1 MRRLIWFM
9 VFAGLHSLLQAIG
22 IQDNGSVIK
31 GKVTDING
39 SPLQGAG
46 ITIENTF
53 LGVHT
58 DSEGNYT
65 LAVLKDGIYIFHFS
79 FIGYESQIREVRLK
93 GDTVLNMVLLE
104 KSFMT
109 EEVFVSAT
117 RAGKNTPAAYSTV
130 TKEDIS
136 KNNIAQDIPYLLGY
150 TPSLVVSSDA
160 GTGVG
165 YTYIN
170 IRGSDVKRINVTIDG
185 VPVNDAESHGVW
197 WVDLPD
203 LASSA
208 DNIQIQRGVG
218 TSTNGAGAFGAT
230 INFQTTNLNREPY
243 AEVNSSYGSFNTS
256 KNTINFGTGLINK
269 KFAID
274 ARLSKIWSDGY
285 IDRAFSDLKSFY
297 ISGTMYGETSILKLM
312 IFSGVEHTYQAWDG
326 VPKDSLATHRTYNP
340 YNYKNETDNYW
351 QDNYQLHYSKEIN
364 SNLNANVA
372 LHYTSGKGYYEN
384 LVQNSKY
391 SLFNLPN
398 AILNTDTVT
407 SSDFIT
413 QRWLRNDFY
422 GFTYSFNYRKS
433 KINAILGGGWNQYLG
448 NHFGDIIW
456 AKIVTFNGESYRWYQ
471 GTGNKKDLNTFL
483 KINYSFTNKF
493 NLSADLQFRNI
504 NYTIGGFDE
513 NLKDVTQNHK
523 YNFFNPKTGFI
534 YNFDEKQKLYAS
546 FGISQREPARDD
558 FTDADPGKTP
568 KPEKLFDYEAGYEF
582 HSSGFLVRGN
592 LYYMYYRDQLILTG
606 EINDVGATIL
616 TNVPKS
622 YRQGIEFETGIRILN
637 NLNWNEN
644 ITISRNIIPV
654 FVDLTDNWDTSEQDK
669 ETLKNKTISFSP
681 SIIAASVIDY
691 YPFKNFHFSLNTKY
705 VGKQYID
712 NTQDPERMLNAYL
725 VQNISFVYTIISK
738 LFKELTCQLV
748 VNNLFDEKYE
758 TNAWVYK
765 YNEGGSQH
773 VMDGYFPQAG
783 INYMFKIGLKF
794 W

>member
-1 MRRLIWFM
+1 MRRLICFI
-9 VFAGLHSLLQAIG
+9 VFVGLHTVIHAIALQNA
-22 IQDNGSVIK
+22 GSVIR
-31 GKVTDING
+31 GKVSDMNG
-39 SPLQGAG
+39 SPLPGAS

-53 LGVHT
+53 LGVNT
-58 DSEGNYT
+58 DSKGSYS
-65 LAVLKDGIYIFHFS
+65 LPLLKDGDYKFRFS
-79 FIGYESQIREVRLK
+79 FIGFETQVREFRVRK
-93 GDTVLNMVLLE
+93 DTLLDIILVA
-104 KSFMT
+104 KSIMT
-109 EEVFVSAT
+109 EEVLVNAT
-117 RAGKNTPAAYSTV
+117 RAGVHTPAAYSTV

-136 KNNIAQDIPYLLGY
+136 NNNVAQDIPYLLGY

-165 YTYIN
+165 YTNIN

-203 LASSA
+203 LASSS

-230 INFQTTNLNREPY
+230 INFQTTSLNSEPY

-297 ISGTMYGETSILKLM
+297 ISGTMYGEKSILKLM

-364 SNLNANVA
+364 SNLSADAA
-372 LHYTSGKGYYEN
+372 LHYTHGQGYYEN
-384 LVQNSKY
+384 LVQNSKF
-391 SLFNLPN
+391 SSFNLPN
-398 AILNTDTVT
+398 AVFNTDTIT

-422 GFTYSFNYRKS
+422 GFTYSFNYRKG
-433 KINAILGGGWNQYLG
+433 KLNTILGGGWNQYLG

-456 AKIVTFNGESYRWYQ
+456 AKTVTYDGENYQWYH
-471 GTGNKKDLNTFL
+471 GTGDKKDLNTFL
-483 KINYSFTNKF
+483 KINYSLTDKL
-493 NLSADLQFRNI
+493 NLSGDLQFRNI
-504 NYTIGGFDE
+504 NYSIGGFDE
-513 NLKDVTQNHK
+513 YLKDVTQNHK
-523 YNFFNPKTGFI
+523 YNFFNPKTGLI
-534 YNFDEKQKLYAS
+534 YNFDSNQKVYAS
-546 FGISQREPARDD
+546 FGISQREPDRDD
-558 FTDADPGKTP
+558 FTDADPGKMP

-582 HSSGFLVRGN
+582 HSREFLVRGN
-592 LYYMYYRDQLILTG
+592 FYYMYYRDQLILTG
-606 EINDVGATIL
+606 EINNVGATIL

-622 YRQGIEFETGIRILN
+622 YRQGVEIETGIRILE

-644 ITISRNIIPV
+644 ITLSRNIIPV
-654 FVDLTDNWDTSEQDK
+654 FTDLTDNWDTSGQDK
-669 ETLKNKTISFSP
+669 EILKDKTISFSP
-681 SIIAASVIDY
+681 SIIAGSVIDY
-691 YPFKNFHFSLNTKY
+691 YPFKNFHLSLNTKY

-712 NTQDPERMLNAYL
+712 NTQNTERMLNAYL
-725 VQNISFVYTIISK
+725 VQNISFLYTIKSK
-738 LFKELTCQLV
+738 LFKELSCQFV
-748 VNNLFDEKYE
+748 VNNLFDGKYE

-765 YNEGGSQH
+765 YNEGGSLH

-783 INYMFKIGLKF
+783 INYMFKVGLKF
-794 W
+794 

>member
-1 MRRLIWFM
+1 
-9 VFAGLHSLLQAIG
+9 
-22 IQDNGSVIK
+22 
-31 GKVTDING
+31 
-39 SPLQGAG
+39 
-46 ITIENTF
+46 
-53 LGVHT
+53 
-58 DSEGNYT
+58 
-65 LAVLKDGIYIFHFS
+65 
-79 FIGYESQIREVRLK
+79 
-93 GDTVLNMVLLE
+93 
-104 KSFMT
+104 MT
-109 EEVFVSAT
+109 EEVFVNAT
-117 RAGKNTPAAYSTV
+117 RAGERTPMAYSTV

-165 YTYIN
+165 YTNIN
-170 IRGSDVKRINVTIDG
+170 IRGTDVKRINVTIDG

-326 VPKDSLATHRTYNP
+326 VPKDSLATHRTYNIH
-340 YNYKNETDNYW
+340 NYKNETDNYW
-351 QDNYQLHYSKEIN
+351 QDNYQLHYSKEIS
-364 SNLNANVA
+364 SNISANAA
-372 LHYTSGKGYYEN
+372 LHYTHGQGYYEN
-384 LVQNSKY
+384 LIQNSKF
-391 SLFNLPN
+391 SSFNLPN
-398 AILNTDTVT
+398 AIFNTDTIT

-422 GFTYSFNYRKS
+422 GFTYSLNYRKD
-433 KINAILGGGWNQYLG
+433 KISTIIGGGWNQYLG

-456 AKIVTFNGESYRWYQ
+456 AKTVTYNNDSYRWYQ

-483 KINYSFTNKF
+483 KINYSLTNKL
-493 NLSADLQFRNI
+493 NLYTDLQFRNI
-504 NYTIGGFDE
+504 NYSIGGFDE

-523 YNFFNPKTGFI
+523 YNFFNPKAGFT
-534 YNFDEKQKLYAS
+534 YNLDEKQKVFSS
-546 FGISQREPARDD
+546 FGVSQREPDRDD

-568 KPEKLFDYEAGYEF
+568 VPEKLFDYEAGYEF
-582 HSSGFLVRGN
+582 HSSILMLKGN
-592 LYYMYYRDQLILTG
+592 LYYMFYHDQLILTG
-606 EINDVGATIL
+606 KINNVGATIL

-622 YRQGIEFETGIRILN
+622 YRQGIEIETGIQIFK
-637 NLNWNEN
+637 NLNWYEN
-644 ITISRNIIPV
+644 LTISRNIIPV
-654 FVDLTDNWDTSEQDK
+654 FEDLTDNWDNSLQDK
-669 ETLKNKTISFSP
+669 EILKNKTISFSP
-681 SIIAASVIDY
+681 SIIAGSVIDY
-691 YPFKNFHFSLNTKY
+691 YPFNNFHLSLNTKY

-712 NTQDPERMLNAYL
+712 NTQNTERMLKAYL
-725 VQNISFVYTIISK
+725 VQNISFLYTIKSK
-738 LFKELTCQLV
+738 IFKEMTCQFV
-748 VNNLFDEKYE
+748 VNNLFDKMYE

-765 YNEGGSQH
+765 YIEEGSLH

-783 INYMFKIGLKF
+783 INCMVKF
-794 W
+794 EIKF

>member
-1 MRRLIWFM
+1 M

-230 INFQTTNLNREPY
+230 INFQTTNLVREPY

-456 AKIVTFNGESYRWYQ
+456 AKIVTFDGESYRWYQ

-669 ETLKNKTISFSP
+669 EILKNKTISFSP

-794 W
+794 

>member
-1 MRRLIWFM
+1 MRKLICFV
-9 VFAGLHSLLQAIG
+9 VFIGLQGISQAMIF
-22 IQDNGSVIK
+22 QDNGSKIK

-39 SPLQGAG
+39 LPLQGAG
-46 ITIENTF
+46 ITIENTI
-53 LGVHT
+53 LGVHA
-58 DSEGNYT
+58 DSEGNYS
-65 LAVLKDGIYIFHFS
+65 LSVRKDVVYKLRFS
-79 FIGYESQIREVRLK
+79 FIGFESQIRDVKFK
-93 GDTVLNMVLLE
+93 GDTVLNIVLLA
-104 KSFMT
+104 KSVMT
-109 EEVFVSAT
+109 EEVFVNAT
-117 RAGKNTPAAYSTV
+117 RAGERTPMAYSTV

-165 YTYIN
+165 YTNIN
-170 IRGSDVKRINVTIDG
+170 IRGTDVKRINVTIDG

-326 VPKDSLATHRTYNP
+326 VPKDSLATHRTYNIH
-340 YNYKNETDNYW
+340 NYKNETDNYW
-351 QDNYQLHYSKEIN
+351 QDNYQLHYSKEIS
-364 SNLNANVA
+364 SNISANAA
-372 LHYTSGKGYYEN
+372 LHYTHGQGYYEN
-384 LVQNSKY
+384 LIQNSKF
-391 SLFNLPN
+391 SSFNLPN
-398 AILNTDTVT
+398 AIFNTDTIT

-422 GFTYSFNYRKS
+422 GFTYSLNYRKD
-433 KINAILGGGWNQYLG
+433 KISTIIGGGWNQYLG

-456 AKIVTFNGESYRWYQ
+456 AKTVTYNNDSYRWYQ

-483 KINYSFTNKF
+483 KINYSLTNKL
-493 NLSADLQFRNI
+493 NLYADLQFRNI
-504 NYTIGGFDE
+504 NYSIGGFDE

-523 YNFFNPKTGFI
+523 YNFFNPKAGFT
-534 YNFDEKQKLYAS
+534 YNLDEKQKVFSS
-546 FGISQREPARDD
+546 FGVSQREPDRDD

-568 KPEKLFDYEAGYEF
+568 VPEKLFDYEAGYEF
-582 HSSGFLVRGN
+582 HSSILMLKGN
-592 LYYMYYRDQLILTG
+592 LYYMFYHDQLILTG
-606 EINDVGATIL
+606 KINNVGATIL

-622 YRQGIEFETGIRILN
+622 YRQGIEIETGIQIFK
-637 NLNWNEN
+637 NLNWYEN
-644 ITISRNIIPV
+644 LTISRNIIPV
-654 FVDLTDNWDTSEQDK
+654 FEDLTDNWDNSLQDK
-669 ETLKNKTISFSP
+669 EILKNKTISFSP
-681 SIIAASVIDY
+681 SIIAGSVIDY
-691 YPFKNFHFSLNTKY
+691 YPFNNFHLSLNTKY

-712 NTQDPERMLNAYL
+712 NTQNTERMLKAYL
-725 VQNISFVYTIISK
+725 VQNISFLYTIKSK
-738 LFKELTCQLV
+738 IFKEMTCQFV
-748 VNNLFDEKYE
+748 VNNLFDKMYE

-765 YNEGGSQH
+765 YIEEGSLH

-783 INYMFKIGLKF
+783 INCMVKF
-794 W
+794 EIKF